1 MLEGVLERL
10 LLDRLGEY
18 VDLPKDSIQ
27 IGVWSG
33 EIILDNVTLRP
44 SCLTRLKL
52 PVDVSLGKLRKMHI
66 KVPWSSLGSSPV
78 KVFLNAEILRNLKDV
93 PLDYFRRI
101 VNSCQARPWR
111 RL

>member
-18 VDLPKDSIQ
+18 VELPRDSIQ

-33 EIILDNVTLRP
+33 EIILDNVALRP

-52 PVDVSLGKLRKMHI
+52 PVDVSLGRLREMHI

-78 KVFLNAEILRNLKDV
+78 KVSITRHLR
-93 PLDYFRRI
+93 
-101 VNSCQARPWR
+101 
-111 RL
+111 